1 MKPESTPPFLSAHF
15 VPRTRAVLASLD
27 FGGHAEQARAVA
39 ETVADAAY
47 AQLDAALAA
56 LEKGQARPSG
66 VVK

>member
-1 MKPESTPPFLSAHF
+1 MRRRVLTTGLS
-15 VPRTRAVLASLD
+15 
-27 FGGHAEQARAVA
+27 RAVA
-39 ETVADAAY
+39 ETAADAAY

>member
-1 MKPESTPPFLSAHF
+1 MRAGKRRRVLTTGLS
-15 VPRTRAVLASLD
+15 
-27 FGGHAEQARAVA
+27 RAVA
-39 ETVADAAY
+39 ETAADAAY